1 MGATDGTAQHIGSPV
16 LGLPRMHMEAGE
28 RRDFLPEFVVAADR
42 AGAGEIVLEH
52 GYGAGMGFG
61 QDAYLAASPRVRFA
75 DYAEVLASDIVTV
88 IRCPDEAALRSM
100 HPDALLVTML
110 HYPTRPRRTKL
121 VADLGLRAISLDA
134 VVDDLGRRQ
143 VEYLEA
149 VGWNGVRL
157 AFVEIAR
164 MHPHFAHP
172 SRRPLRVTCLGA
184 GAVGAHAVRAATRY
198 GDPELRA
205 ELAASDVPGVEVTV
219 VDFDLTRHEDY
230 LLGRLE
236 VTDLLIDAT
245 HRLDATRPIVPN
257 PWIEALPADAVILD
271 LAVDPYDLTV
281 DPPLTK
287 GIEGVPHG
295 NLDRYVFPVDDA
307 AWDELDHGIDT
318 RQRRLALSC
327 YAWPGIEPVDCMRV
341 YGRQI
346 EPVLGVVLRTP
357 TGRLDVD
364 SDDPWERAVAHAEL
378 GRWLA

>member
-1 MGATDGTAQHIGSPV
+1 MGATDATAQHIGSPV

-61 QDAYLAASPRVRFA
+61 QDAYVAASPKVRFA
-75 DYAEVLASDIVTV
+75 DYDEVLASDIVTV
-88 IRCPDEAALRSM
+88 IRCPEEAALRSM
-100 HPDALLVTML
+100 RPEALLVTML
-110 HYPTRPRRTKL
+110 HYPTRPHRTRL
-121 VADLGLRAISLDA
+121 VADLGLRAISLDG

-157 AFVEIAR
+157 AFLEIAR

-184 GAVGAHAVRAATRY
+184 GAVGAHAIRAATRY

-205 ELAASDVPGVEVTV
+205 ELAANDVPGVEVTV

-245 HRLDATRPIVPN
+245 QRLDATRPIVPN
-257 PWIEALPADAVILD
+257 PWIAALPADAVILD
-271 LAVDPYDLTV
+271 LAVDPYDSSV

-346 EPVLGVVLRTP
+346 EPVLGVVLRVP
-357 TGRLDVD
+357 PERLDVD
-364 SDDPWERAVAHAEL
+364 SDDPRERAVAHAEL
-378 GRWLA
+378 GRWLT